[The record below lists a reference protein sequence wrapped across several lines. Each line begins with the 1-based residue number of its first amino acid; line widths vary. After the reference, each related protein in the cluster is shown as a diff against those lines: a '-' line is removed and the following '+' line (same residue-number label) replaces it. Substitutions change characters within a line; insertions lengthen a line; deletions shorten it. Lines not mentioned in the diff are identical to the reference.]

1 MYDAKYIYLFN
12 KTFFPENINEVK
24 KNRTITFRFNI
35 LWIVDQRLGLVT

>member
-24 KNRTITFRFNI
+24 KKSNTYISF
-35 LWIVDQRLGLVT
+35 

>member
-24 KNRTITFRFNI
+24 KKIEHLHFVLTFCE
-35 LWIVDQRLGLVT
+35 LLTKG